1 MRHLFKGIA
10 IASVLTV
17 VLASCNPFIFKA
29 NNLKGQ
35 TVVYYVDFL
44 SMTGFGAAV
53 DNTFGV
59 TNGHDNTSFTFDS
72 TGKAGTFAT
81 ARYTFGLATQ
91 AAVTSN
97 KYTDK
102 TWFQNNGLSGSFT
115 YDPDKSMLVLTPTRA
130 YAPNP
135 TATPMTNAQIAAA
148 DYSYQDLKTVD
159 GYDAESG
166 STTATVQLT
175 QDGMNMVYVAG
186 SAANTWVATSG
197 STQSITV
204 GSVTTTDT
212 VTTTETMTVVD
223 GTITDDL
230 VSTDVYNDGTT
241 TTTTHTQSTNTYSIF
256 KTFISGKD
264 TKDMTFASMWK
275 KGNTVSF
282 EGQQTGNVQIKYTGA
297 TAPAAPTVDPTTG
310 TGLTGT
316 FGTPPYYLINN
327 VPSSSPQGFD
337 LANMGSYVMQAL
349 ASTGAVRTL
358 K

>member
-1 MRHLFKGIA
+1 
-10 IASVLTV
+10 
-17 VLASCNPFIFKA
+17 
-29 NNLKGQ
+29 
-35 TVVYYVDFL
+35 
-44 SMTGFGAAV
+44 
-53 DNTFGV
+53 
-59 TNGHDNTSFTFDS
+59 
-72 TGKAGTFAT
+72 
-81 ARYTFGLATQ
+81 
-91 AAVTSN
+91 
-97 KYTDK
+97 
-102 TWFQNNGLSGSFT
+102 
-115 YDPDKSMLVLTPTRA
+115 
-130 YAPNP
+130 
-135 TATPMTNAQIAAA
+135 
-148 DYSYQDLKTVD
+148 
-159 GYDAESG
+159 
-166 STTATVQLT
+166 
-175 QDGMNMVYVAG
+175 
-186 SAANTWVATSG
+186 
-197 STQSITV
+197 
-204 GSVTTTDT
+204 
-212 VTTTETMTVVD
+212 MTVVD